1 MPIVGRDIAL
11 AAKKLRD
18 GEAVAFATETVY
30 GLGARADSEE
40 AVAAMF
46 AMKGRPR
53 WHPAIVHLSSA
64 AEAGEWAQMN
74 PSAEKLAA
82 AFWPGPLTLI
92 LPALPKA
99 RAAAGKEGA
108 VALRMPSH
116 PLARELLLRAGVG
129 AAAPSANRFGKVSPT
144 CAAHV
149 AADFANEESLY
160 VLDGGDCEAGI
171 ESSIVSCLDDR
182 PALLRPGAVGEKQ
195 ITAVVGALSSPPSV
209 SSPGKLPSHYAT
221 KTPLFLAAADD
232 IARINDDK
240 TAVLSQTR
248 PPQTSPALWR
258 CAEKNP
264 LPYARRLYALLRE
277 LDAIHPLRIVAEAPP
292 TTEEWTASRDRLA
305 RASGGKT
312 LTAADCRSAR

>member
-1 MPIVGRDIAL
+1 
-11 AAKKLRD
+11 
-18 GEAVAFATETVY
+18 
-30 GLGARADSEE
+30 
-40 AVAAMF
+40 MF

-74 PSAEKLAA
+74 SSAEKLAA

-149 AADFANEESLY
+149 AADFAEEESLY

-171 ESSIVSCLDDR
+171 ESSIVSCLDNR

-195 ITAVVGALSSPPSV
+195 IAAVVGALSSPPPV

-221 KTPLFLAAADD
+221 KTPLFLAAAED
-232 IARINDDK
+232 IAHVGDNK

-248 PPQTSPALWR
+248 PPQTPPALWR
-258 CAEKNP
+258 CAEKKPAP
-264 LPYARRLYALLRE
+264 LRAPPLRAIARVGYNTSVAHCRRSPANNRRMDGIARPPRPRQRRKNSDRRRFSFSRIMPQQIPPSPAGRGYAR
-277 LDAIHPLRIVAEAPP
+277 P
-292 TTEEWTASRDRLA
+292 
-305 RASGGKT
+305 
-312 LTAADCRSAR
+312 